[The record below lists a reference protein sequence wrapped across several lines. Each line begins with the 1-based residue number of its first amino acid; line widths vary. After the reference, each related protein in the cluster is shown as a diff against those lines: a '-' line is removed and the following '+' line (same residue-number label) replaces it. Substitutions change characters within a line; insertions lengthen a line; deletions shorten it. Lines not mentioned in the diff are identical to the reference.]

1 MRWPCNYR
9 HRSYHKIMLDI
20 YNVFLLKY
28 RLRTQKV
35 FDSIESVSLKIGPG
49 INLMLGFI
57 FVFIENL
64 LILCYPKNNSNIIFL
79 EKLSLRLNY
88 PGR

>member
-1 MRWPCNYR
+1 
-9 HRSYHKIMLDI
+9 MLDI

-57 FVFIENL
+57 FVFVLKI
-64 LILCYPKNNSNIIFL
+64 Y
-79 EKLSLRLNY
+79 
-88 PGR
+88 

>member
-1 MRWPCNYR
+1 
-9 HRSYHKIMLDI
+9 MLDI

-57 FVFIENL
+57 FVFL
-64 LILCYPKNNSNIIFL
+64 LKIY
-79 EKLSLRLNY
+79 
-88 PGR
+88 

>member
-1 MRWPCNYR
+1 
-9 HRSYHKIMLDI
+9 MLDI

-57 FVFIENL
+57 FVSIEIL
-64 LILCYPKNNSNIIFL
+64 LILCYPKNSSNIIFL

-88 PGR
+88 LGR

>member
-1 MRWPCNYR
+1 
-9 HRSYHKIMLDI
+9 MLDI
-20 YNVFLLKY
+20 YNAFLLKY

-57 FVFIENL
+57 FVSIENL
-64 LILCYPKNNSNIIFL
+64 LILCYPKNSLNIIFL

-88 PGR
+88 LGR